1 MSEEIGRDC
10 HMHQKQQYSYY
21 YDCTPRSS
29 VEACAK
35 EGGNME
41 VNSDD
46 EEMAAQLRDEEIALM
61 AMQRDLYKIKK
72 KKQNDASS
80 ANASTS
86 TYSVQSFGDEDS
98 FKNIRDKEVE
108 EEIKW
113 LKIEFYIDIAILIIL
128 ILVLVLTRKR

>member
-1 MSEEIGRDC
+1 
-10 HMHQKQQYSYY
+10 
-21 YDCTPRSS
+21 
-29 VEACAK
+29 
-35 EGGNME
+35 
-41 VNSDD
+41 
-46 EEMAAQLRDEEIALM
+46 M

-72 KKQNDASS
+72 KKKNMDTSS
-80 ANASTS
+80 GNASTS

-113 LKIEFYIDIAILIIL
+113 LKIEFYIDIAILIII